1 MRRFRFAARGF
12 AARALAAAVLVV
24 VALPGDDAHAFAHIE
39 GAGSMSGGALAY
51 SPGLTPAGA
60 GAQTATFTSNGF
72 GAAWHL
78 LYTDVIKW
86 KCDFSIT
93 SGVGAETMAAGV
105 GEAVG
110 GCIGEPHVGVLTRA
124 NIVINCPLVG
134 PMAYARVGTVVTFDG
149 VCLADWAGVAD
160 ISDVTMVF
168 NVLPKPPASADEPI
182 TEFIVTSGAFRYR
195 G

>member
-1 MRRFRFAARGF
+1 MHRLGF
-12 AARALAAAVLVV
+12 AARALAAAVLLV
-24 VALPGDDAHAFAHIE
+24 VALPGDAHAFAHVE
-39 GAGSMSGGALAY
+39 GAGSMSGGSLAY
-51 SPGLTPAGA
+51 SPGLTPTSAGA
-60 GAQTATFTSNGF
+60 HTATFTSNGF

-78 LYTDVIKW
+78 LYADVITW

-93 SGVGAETMAAGV
+93 SGVGAETLAVGV

-110 GCIGEPHVGVLTRA
+110 GCIGHPHTGVLTTV
-124 NIVINCPLVG
+124 NVVISCPLVG
-134 PMAYARVGTVVTFDG
+134 PMVYGRVGSVVTFDG
-149 VCLADWAGVAD
+149 VCLADWNGVAD

-168 NVLPKPPASADEPI
+168 NVLPKPPATAEQPI